1 MSAVNK
7 AADQGQAYPCPL
19 NEIRWNE
26 YQRVVNAF
34 FDDFHP
40 DDTRELLWN
49 WLTAVLGAEHPLFQH
64 AKSRADLLF
73 FYERLEELIHA
84 AYEWNST
91 TKRPPVQ
98 TNESI
103 GENTV

>member
-1 MSAVNK
+1 MSAMNK
-7 AADQGQAYPCPL
+7 AADQGQGYTCPV

-26 YQRVVNAF
+26 HQQVVNAF

-64 AKSRADLLF
+64 AKSRANLLF
-73 FYERLEELIHA
+73 FYERLEELIQA
-84 AYEWNST
+84 AYEWNRT
-91 TKRPPVQ
+91 IKLQPVQ